1 MPKYLLERTQLI
13 ESRPAKVFRFFE
25 NPHNLQD
32 ITPPWLSC
40 RVKSA
45 TNETIEQGTRI
56 RYTIRWLG
64 LPMRWES
71 LIARYEKGVVFAD
84 EMLEG
89 PYESWYHTHEFKEV
103 PGGVAMTD
111 RVEYQLPLGWLG
123 RIAHAVMIRRQLHEI
138 FDLRASEIARIL
150 RD

>member
-13 ESRPAKVFRFFE
+13 ESGPAKVFRFFE
-25 NPHNLQD
+25 NPHNLKD
-32 ITPPWLSC
+32 ITPPWLSF

-71 LIARYEKGVVFAD
+71 LIAKYEKGVMFAD
-84 EMLEG
+84 EMLRG
-89 PYESWYHTHEFKEV
+89 PYKSWYHTHEFKQV
-103 PGGVAMTD
+103 PRGVEMTD
-111 RVEYQLPLGWLG
+111 RVEYELPLWWLG
-123 RIAHAVMIRRQLHEI
+123 RIAHDVMIRQQLEAI
-138 FDLRASEIARIL
+138 FDFRAREIARIL
-150 RD
+150 GN